1 MNIPNMLLQMAKG
14 SLVTI
19 QIFAVTL
26 ACSVPFG
33 FLLTLAYISK
43 NKVLKKVTGFYILL
57 MRGTPLL
64 LQMFFVYYGLPFIP
78 GIGTYMRFDP
88 FTACCVAFSLNYA
101 AYFAEI
107 FRGGLLAVDKG
118 QFEAAK
124 VLGLNKFHTYTKIVI
139 PQMVRVSLPAI
150 SNETIILV
158 KDTALVTAI
167 ALRELLHVTKGIVN
181 TTANI
186 MPYAVAAV
194 FYLAMSYVLTVLFAK
209 LEKKFAF

>member
-1 MNIPNMLLQMAKG
+1 MKLTDMLIQMAKG
-14 SLVTI
+14 SVVTM
-19 QIFAVTL
+19 QLFAVTL
-26 ACSVPFG
+26 ALSIPLG
-33 FLLTLAYISK
+33 FLLTLAYMSK
-43 NKVLKKVTGFYILL
+43 NKPLKKITGFYILV

-64 LQMFFVYYGLPFIP
+64 LQMFFVYFGLPFVP
-78 GIGTYMRFDP
+78 GVGKFLVFDRFM
-88 FTACCVAFSLNYA
+88 ACSVAFVLNYA

-118 QFEAAK
+118 QYEAAK
-124 VLGLNKFHTYTKIVI
+124 VLGLGRAHTFTKIVI

-150 SNETIILV
+150 SNEAIILV

-167 ALRELLHVTKGIVN
+167 ALQELLHVTKSIVN

-186 MPYAVAAV
+186 APFMLAAV
-194 FYLAMSYVLTVLFAK
+194 FYLVMSYALTLVFKL